1 MEILVRIWN
10 ILQGF
15 NWLSVCVRLAL
26 AVLAGGIVGMERG
39 RHGSAAGLRT
49 HILVCIG
56 SAMTALIGCNVYE
69 NMGVQGDVLRIAAQV
84 VSGIGFLGAGMIV
97 IRKNHTI
104 TGLTTAAGMWTTAII
119 GMALGYGFYLGAAVA
134 TILCVVTATVLSK
147 MERKRKDVV
156 SYYVEVAVDSGVGAV
171 ADNIRKELDENAT
184 IVPATPKSNV
194 PNTIGF
200 YITVHNNEHCNHAR
214 QLLENMDGI
223 RFCVE
228 E

>member
-1 MEILVRIWN
+1 MEFLVKMWTV
-10 ILQGF
+10 LCQF
-15 NWLSVCVRLAL
+15 NWISVCARLAL
-26 AVLAGGIVGMERG
+26 AVVAGGIVGMERG

-56 SAMTALIGCNVYE
+56 SAMTALIGCYVHE
-69 NMGVQGDVLRIAAQV
+69 DMSIGGDVLRVAAQV

-119 GMALGYGFYLGAAVA
+119 GMGLGYGFYLGAAVA
-134 TILCVVTATVLSK
+134 TVFCVITATVLSK

-171 ADNIRKELDENAT
+171 AENIRKELDENAT
-184 IVPATPKSNV
+184 IVPATPRSNV

-200 YITVHNNEHCNHAR
+200 HINVHNNEHCSHAR
-214 QLLENMDGI
+214 QLLENMEGV

>member
-1 MEILVRIWN
+1 MEILVNMRTV
-10 ILQGF
+10 LCGF
-15 NWLSVCVRLAL
+15 NWIAVCVRLAL
-26 AVLAGGIVGMERG
+26 AVVAGGIVGMERG

-56 SAMTALIGCNVYE
+56 SAMTALIGCYVHE
-69 NMGVQGDVLRIAAQV
+69 KMGIGGDVLRIAAQV
-84 VSGIGFLGAGMIV
+84 VSGIGFLGAGMI
-97 IRKNHTI
+97 IIKKNHTI

-119 GMALGYGFYLGAAVA
+119 GIGLGYGFYLGAVVA
-134 TILCVVTATVLSK
+134 TSLCVITATVLSK

-156 SYYVEVAVDSGVGAV
+156 SYYVEVAVNAGVGV
-171 ADNIRKELDENAT
+171 IVENIRRELGESVMIAS
-184 IVPATPKSNV
+184 VSPKSNV

-200 YITVHNNEHCNHAR
+200 HITAHNNECCNGAR
-214 QLLENMDGI
+214 QMLESMEGI